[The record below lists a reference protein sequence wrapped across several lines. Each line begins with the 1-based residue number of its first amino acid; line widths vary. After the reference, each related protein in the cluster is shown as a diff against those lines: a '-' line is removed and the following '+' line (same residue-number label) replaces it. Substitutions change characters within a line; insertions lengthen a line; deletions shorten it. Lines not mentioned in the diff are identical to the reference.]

1 MATHHDPSWVVI
13 THATW
18 TGRRVLDDGGPMTV
32 ETLLQAEWN
41 EPDGI
46 APRGTLVVV
55 GGRAESAAVYQ
66 RFGRRIAADAYR
78 VRFVDGDLTD
88 LDDVA
93 RRIDAVLT
101 DSQTTLPVVLVGS
114 DTGGAVVLDYLAHR
128 PELAQPDGAVLAGLT
143 FPDDE
148 VAAVDDE
155 ISIRTACPNHRN
167 VLGREGVDHVL
178 GTVSAHVPRP
188 EPGSVSVPLLVVHGA
203 ADEIAPVDRVRQTVR
218 GLAPRTELVTVDGG
232 LHDALNDVT
241 HRTVAATV
249 VRFLER
255 LKRGAD
261 LRPITV
267 EEVL

>member
-1 MATHHDPSWVVI
+1 
-13 THATW
+13 
-18 TGRRVLDDGGPMTV
+18 MTV
-32 ETLLQAEWN
+32 QTLLQTEWN

-55 GGRAESAAVYQ
+55 GGRAENAAVYQ

-78 VRFVDGDLTD
+78 VRFMEGDLTD
-88 LDDVA
+88 LDATA
-93 RRIDAVLT
+93 RRVDEVLT
-101 DSQTTLPVVLVGS
+101 DSQTTLPAVLVGS
-114 DTGGAVVLDYLAHR
+114 DTGAAVVLDYLAHR
-128 PELAQPDGAVLAGLT
+128 PALAQPDAAVLAGLT
-143 FPDDE
+143 YPDDE

-178 GTVSAHVPRP
+178 DTVSTHVPRP
-188 EPGSVSVPLLVVHGA
+188 QPGSVPVPLLVVHGA
-203 ADEIAPVDRVRQTVR
+203 ADEIAPVARVRQAVQ
-218 GLAPRTELVTVDGG
+218 GLAPRIELVIVDGG

-261 LRPITV
+261 LRPIAV